1 MHLDI
6 VTPMTAGSFVAA
18 LGGLLLTGAWTQIR
32 REPAEERLAQ
42 MERGRPELL
51 EVAPDAGMN
60 EGGEIAPSDSSD
72 GGTVGRRH
80 NELFGQKA
88 ADIIP
93 DGFAQRLIAVDT
105 RIADEAPSQR

>member
-93 DGFAQRLIAVDT
+93 DSLAQRPIAVEYPN
-105 RIADEAPSQR
+105 RR